1 VTRRRRVLTG
11 VVTSLGWAVIAV
23 LWVVTGARM
32 VAWDKWEVF
41 AALDAFT
48 LVVFLPAWPIAVVA
62 LWRRRWILAAA
73 SVLMAATQ
81 VILVTPELSAASAL
95 PHDLGRATKL
105 RIFDANVYEGNPTMA
120 GYAAEIRRDR
130 PDIVTLEEASPG
142 DVDQLSARG
151 ALDRLPYQFWNH
163 GLGSRSLVIIS
174 RFRLGPTS
182 ASAVDGQPYLARTT
196 IEIPRRPLA
205 LWIVHTTAPIDPSVQ
220 AWNDELDGIH
230 GFLRAQHPG
239 RLLVVGDF
247 NATWGNRGFRAI
259 LATGLVDGAAAR
271 GDALD
276 MTWSQLT
283 SPLPPLIRI
292 DHVLTGPG
300 VVVSSIHS
308 APGPGS
314 DHRALIATVD
324 LLAPSP

>member
-1 VTRRRRVLTG
+1 VTRRHRVLAG
-11 VVTSLGWAVIAV
+11 VVASLGWAVIAV
-23 LWVVTGARM
+23 LWVVTGARI

-48 LVVFLPAWPIAVVA
+48 LVLFLPAWPIAVLA
-62 LWRRRWILAAA
+62 LWRRRWVLAGA

-81 VILVTPELSAASAL
+81 VVLVAPELSAARPL
-95 PHDLGRATKL
+95 PRHLHGATKL
-105 RIFDANVYEGNPTMA
+105 RIFDANVYEANPSMA

-130 PDIVTLEEASPG
+130 PDIVTLEEATPN
-142 DVDQLSARG
+142 DVDQLAARG
-151 ALDRLPYQFWNH
+151 ALDRLPYQFWNRAFD
-163 GLGSRSLVIIS
+163 SRSLVIIS
-174 RFRLGPTS
+174 RYPLGPTS

-196 IEIPRRPLA
+196 VEVPRRPLA

-230 GFLRAQHPG
+230 GFLRSKHPA
-239 RLLVVGDF
+239 RLMVVGDF

-283 SPLPPLIRI
+283 SPLPPVIRI
-292 DHVLTGPG
+292 DHVLTGPDL
-300 VVVSSIHS
+300 VVSSIHS

-324 LLAPSP
+324 LLTPST